1 MGAIV
6 LLFGAAQSRAECVDY
21 REYVRWVGRW
31 SQPSGWESD
40 VAISVGYAY
49 VVSEHGVLRV
59 VSLADPVSPR
69 SLGSLRLASRCN
81 AAVVMGEHLFVAAHD
96 SGLVIVD
103 VSDPDSPR
111 RIGSVDTPGH
121 AFGVASAG
129 DYTYVADHSAG
140 LQVIDTSDL
149 AAPVL
154 VGSAATP
161 DAARAVAVSG
171 VFVYVA
177 DSFAGLLIFDISD
190 PTHPRQVGQV
200 DTPGRAYDVA
210 ISDGLAYVADLN
222 GGLQIVDVSD
232 PTHPGIVGSAAM
244 PGEHAHRLAV
254 RDAVALVTT
263 TDPAAEGGHLQVVD
277 VSDPAAPRIVG
288 AVALYA
294 PLGIDVQGD
303 CAYVNNYYEGLEVV
317 DLSHLQAPRGLGE
330 WRSEIAP
337 SAIASF
343 GSSLLFLAATESTT
357 VLSILDSWGPSAPTL
372 IGSLVV
378 PEASSK
384 SVPSLDGDK
393 VPACAFR
400 AKIKTLRD
408 LAVLLVRGRGLS
420 VVSLTDPA
428 TPRLVGRLNVDR
440 YVQDMDID
448 GHYAFLLAHPDSGL
462 VVVDLN
468 EPTTPRVVASLHLPG
483 ITVGLAVQGNTA
495 CVSLLS
501 GDLVTVDVTD
511 PRAPFELAR
520 IGLGQTAQR
529 VAVAGDLAILSGDED
544 DLLIVDIADPSA
556 PMLVSSLACPTG
568 NLRIDGT
575 RVYVAGYTTGL
586 VVTDI
591 SDPARPFVVGSQTI
605 PGFAIDVEILGG
617 RAHVVDCTYGL
628 RILSTHCADATVE
641 SPSARVLRPT
651 PNPTKDWTAVPFRLR
666 EDGVV
671 TLDVADVAGRRV
683 RRISSGIFAPGENR
697 IFWDGRDDAGRR
709 AASGIYQVRL
719 TAPDGVSSGRVVR
732 IE

>member
-1 MGAIV
+1 MVGA
-6 LLFGAAQSRAECVDY
+6 GRSGAECVDY
-21 REYVRWVGRW
+21 REYLRWVGRW
-31 SQPSGWESD
+31 SQPVYGETD
-40 VAISVGYAY
+40 VAVSAGYAY
-49 VVSEHGVLRV
+49 VTWESGALSV

-69 SLGSLRLASRCN
+69 CLASLRLASRCN
-81 AAVVMGEHLFVAAHD
+81 AAMVVGDHVFVAADD

-111 RIGSVDTPGH
+111 RIGSVDTPGY

-149 AAPVL
+149 AAPAL

-161 DAARAVAVSG
+161 DVARAVAVSG
-171 VFVYVA
+171 AFAYVA

-190 PTHPRQVGQV
+190 PTHPRQIGQI

-222 GGLQIVDVSD
+222 GGLQIVNVSD
-232 PTHPGIVGSAAM
+232 PTRPGIVGSATM

-254 RDAVALVTT
+254 RDGVAFVTT

-294 PLGIDVQGD
+294 PLGIDVEGD
-303 CAYVNNYYEGLEVV
+303 YGYVNNYYEGLEVV
-317 DLSHLQAPRGLGE
+317 DLSHLRVPRALGG
-330 WRSEIAP
+330 WRSDGAA
-337 SAIASF
+337 SAVASF
-343 GSSLLFLAATESTT
+343 GSRLVLLSATESTT
-357 VLSILDSWGPSAPTL
+357 TLAILDSWGPSAPSL
-372 IGSLVV
+372 IGSVTIPTPGQRAL
-378 PEASSK
+378 P
-384 SVPSLDGDK
+384 
-393 VPACAFR
+393 PADEE
-400 AKIKTLRD
+400 KIYTCGYLARVKTLEN
-408 LAVLLVRGRGLS
+408 LAVFMVAGRGLS
-420 VVSLTDPA
+420 VVSLADPA
-428 TPRLVGRLNVDR
+428 APRLVGHLDIPRAV
-440 YVQDMDID
+440 DMDIVD
-448 GHYAFLLAHPDSGL
+448 GHAILAVRDSGL
-462 VVVDLN
+462 VVVDLAK
-468 EPTTPRVVASLHLPG
+468 PSAPRVAGRLDLHADAVG
-483 ITVGLAVQGNTA
+483 IAVRGDIA
-495 CVSLLS
+495 CVTMRW
-501 GDLVTVDVTD
+501 GQFATVDISD
-511 PRAPFELAR
+511 PRAPFVLAQIRIEEFPGHARELA
-520 IGLGQTAQR
+520 IDGSLALLSDDAGGLM
-529 VAVAGDLAILSGDED
+529 
-544 DLLIVDIADPSA
+544 IVDIADPRAPRLLSSA
-556 PMLVSSLACPTG
+556 SCPRG
-568 NLRIDGT
+568 ALRVDGT
-575 RVYVAGYTTGL
+575 QVYLATLDVGL
-586 VVTDI
+586 VVIDI
-591 SDPARPFVVGSQTI
+591 SDPVRPIVMGSQGI
-605 PGFAIDVEILGG
+605 PGLAIDVELLGG

-628 RILSTHCADATVE
+628 RVLSTHCADAIVE

-651 PNPTKDWTAVPFRLR
+651 PNPTKNWTAVPFRLR
-666 EDGVV
+666 EDGAV